1 MIKSKQSHHRVRY
14 VRILENLNAAHQIEP
29 KERYMYRLMDS
40 VIFQDFETALDV
52 VIEDFK
58 NASNDNQNKGEA

>member
-1 MIKSKQSHHRVRY
+1 MITKNRKRQYRARY
-14 VRILENLNAAHQIEP
+14 VKVMSNLTEIAGMQP
-29 KERYMYRLMDS
+29 KEQYMYRLMNT

-58 NASNDNQNKGEA
+58 NASNDNKSA